1 MGRRHHSIIS
11 KLNRDSNSRKSL
23 FRVQLKSLIEYGKL
37 TTTISKA
44 KIIKRLFDKLAAKA
58 TEGTLSSRRN
68 VASTLGSPKTA
79 NRLIDAII
87 PVMGA
92 RKSGFTTMQKVSVQ
106 KGDATSLATLR
117 LIAMPPVVEPASP
130 VGGKVVDKKVKV
142 APVKEVK
149 KVVKKEIK
157 K

>member
-1 MGRRHHSIIS
+1 MGRRHQSKLP

-58 TEGTLSSRRN
+58 TEGTLASRRN

-87 PVMGA
+87 PVMGG
-92 RKSGFTTMQKVSVQ
+92 RKSGFTTLQKVSVQ
-106 KGDATSLATLR
+106 KGDATFIATLS
-117 LIAMPPVVEPASP
+117 LMAMPPVLEKVVEP
-130 VGGKVVDKKVKV
+130 KKVIKKDK
-142 APVKEVK
+142 AVK
-149 KVVKKEIK
+149 KI
-157 K
+157 

>member
-1 MGRRHHSIIS
+1 MGRRHQSKLP

-79 NRLIDAII
+79 NKLIDSII
-87 PVMGA
+87 PVMGT
-92 RKSGFTTMQKVSVQ
+92 RKSGFTTLQKVSVQ
-106 KGDATSLATLR
+106 KGDATSLATLS
-117 LIAMPPVVEPASP
+117 LMAMPPIVE
-130 VGGKVVDKKVKV
+130 KKTKV
-142 APVKEVK
+142 APVKETK
-149 KVVKKEIK
+149 KTVKKEVK